1 MSPTPAQPA
10 AKVEAP
16 GLGLADL
23 CIRRPVFATMLNVLL
38 LVVGWSAFR
47 DLGVDQIPNVE
58 LPIITVTTT
67 LRGAS
72 PEEVETSVTKPVEEI
87 INTVEGL
94 DELSSSSREG
104 ISSVTATFLLDRN
117 RDLAAQDVRDKVNSI
132 LARLPPGID
141 PPIVDKFEVDASPV
155 LTVAISAP
163 RELRE
168 ITYLADKQLK
178 QNLETVPDVG
188 AISLIGA
195 RTRAVQVAVDTDR
208 LRAFNLTVDD
218 VRSALAAQNVEVP
231 GGRVEQGSRELV
243 LRTLGRLERVADF
256 RRLIVANS
264 GGQPIYLEQVAT
276 VTDGVEEP
284 RTQARLNGANAVTL
298 VIRKQSGS
306 NSVKLI
312 AALKERLEQ
321 LRPTLPA
328 DVRIDLVR
336 DQSRFILRNLD
347 EVSFHLVLGMILVAL
362 TVFLFLHDWRGTLIA
377 SIAIPV
383 SVIATFTLMK
393 WMGFTL
399 NNSTM
404 LGLTFSVGVVID
416 DAIVVLENIHR
427 VMEERGCS
435 AFEAALAG
443 TREIALAVVATTL
456 SLVVIFIPLAFMKG
470 RTGLFFSSYGLTVAF
485 SILVSL
491 FVSFTLTP
499 MLASRFLK
507 HTSDPK
513 LREKKAHG
521 GPLMRWLSDKYLY
534 VLRWS
539 LRHRWVVMSACGL
552 CVASLFWLLPASK
565 FTFLPLDDSSEFEV
579 AMTMPEG
586 TSLERTAA
594 LCGEIEA
601 ELKSIR
607 MAGDATP
614 AVTDTTITI
623 GPTSGRIGKGEGDVT
638 QASIYCR
645 LPELGSRTA
654 QMLGRSRRWSQDD
667 VMKQARNIMAR
678 YPDVRSGVQRIGA
691 LGSGGRGGDLALNL
705 LGPDLAKL
713 TEYSERILAAL
724 RTNPGMLDV
733 DTTLSNRK
741 PELQVHIDRE
751 KASQFG
757 LRVEDIAAALRSLV
771 GGEIVG
777 NYKEADDQYDVWLRA
792 DRPGRTTAEDLG
804 QIMLRRSAS
813 TPGGVG
819 ELVQLSNF
827 VRLEESR
834 GPNQIDRFQ
843 RQRRVTI
850 QANLGPEYALGVAVK
865 DVEKVI
871 KELNLPPEYSV
882 VFVGRAKQLSETM
895 SNFLFA
901 FVVAIAFMYMIL
913 AAQFE
918 HFVYPISI
926 MLAVPLALP
935 FALIWMLLLG
945 EQLNFFAIFG
955 LFMLV
960 GIVKK
965 NGILQVDYTNTLRA
979 TGMERDAAILRANQV
994 RLRPILMTT
1003 MLLVVSMI
1011 PIALGQGPGSGG
1023 RASMAKVIIGGQM
1036 LCLLLTLLVTPVSYS
1051 IFDDWGRGIFWGKKP
1066 ATSGDLPPDVLPV
1079 GK

>member
-1 MSPTPAQPA
+1 MSEPV
-10 AKVEAP
+10 AKPSGKIEAP

-38 LVVGWSAFR
+38 LMVGWASFR
-47 DLGVDQIPNVE
+47 ELGVDQIPNVE

-72 PEEVETSVTKPVEEI
+72 PEEVETSVTKPIEEI
-87 INTVEGL
+87 INTVEAL

-104 ISSVTATFLLDRN
+104 ISQVTATFLLSRN

-132 LARLPPGID
+132 LARLPPSID
-141 PPIVDKFEVDASPV
+141 PPVVDKFEVDAVPV
-155 LTVAISAP
+155 LTVAVSGSRDL
-163 RELRE
+163 REL
-168 ITYLADKQLK
+168 TYLADKQLK
-178 QNLETVPDVG
+178 QNLETVPEVG

-195 RTRAVQVAVDTDR
+195 RARAIQVAVDVDR
-208 LRAFNLTVDD
+208 LRAFNLTVED
-218 VRSALAAQNVEVP
+218 VRAALAAQNIEVP
-231 GGRVEQGSRELV
+231 GGRVEQGTRELV
-243 LRTLGRLERVADF
+243 LRTLGRLESVAEFD
-256 RRLIVANS
+256 RLIVADR
-264 GGQPIYLEQVAT
+264 GGQPILLGQVAT

-284 RTQARLNGANAVTL
+284 RTLARLDGENAVTL

-312 AALKERLEQ
+312 ASLKERMEQ
-321 LRPTLPA
+321 LRATLPP
-328 DVRIDLVR
+328 DVRLDIVR
-336 DQSRFILRNLD
+336 DQSRFILRNLE
-347 EVSFHLVLGMILVAL
+347 EVSFHLVLGMVLVAL
-362 TVFLFLHDWRGTLIA
+362 TVFFFLHDWRGTLIA
-377 SIAIPV
+377 CVAIPV
-383 SVIATFTLMK
+383 SIVATFTLMK

-404 LGLTFSVGVVID
+404 LGLTFAVGVVID

-427 VMEERGCS
+427 VMEERSCS

-443 TREIALAVVATTL
+443 TREIALAVVPTTL

-470 RTGLFFSSYGLTVAF
+470 RTGLFFSSYGWTVAF
-485 SILVSL
+485 AILVSL

-499 MLASRFLK
+499 MLASRFLR
-507 HTSDPK
+507 HTADPE

-521 GPLMRWLSDKYLY
+521 GPLMRWSADHDLG

-539 LRHRWVVMSACGL
+539 LRHRWVVMTVCGL
-552 CVASLFWLLPASK
+552 CVGSLYWLVPASR
-565 FTFLPLDDSSEFEV
+565 FTFFPLDDSSEFEV
-579 AMTMPEG
+579 VLQTPEG
-586 TSLERTAA
+586 TSLARGAA
-594 LCGEIEA
+594 LCAEIET
-601 ELKSIR
+601 ELKAIR
-607 MAGDATP
+607 VGAGEQ
-614 AVTDTTITI
+614 AVTATLVTL

-638 QASIYCR
+638 FGSIYCR
-645 LPELGSRTA
+645 LPELGSRTE
-654 QMLGRSRRWSQDD
+654 QTLGKSRRWSQDE
-667 VMKQARNIMAR
+667 VMKAARTILAR
-678 YPDVRSGVQRIGA
+678 YPDIRSGVQRIGA
-691 LGSGGRGGDLALNL
+691 LGSGGRGGDLSFNL
-705 LGPDLAKL
+705 LGPDLARL
-713 TEYSERILAAL
+713 GEYSERILAVL
-724 RTNPGMLDV
+724 RTHDGLADV

-757 LRVEDIAAALRSLV
+757 LRVEDIAGALRMLV
-771 GGEIVG
+771 GGQIVG
-777 NYKEADDQYDVWLRA
+777 SYKEADDQYDVWLRA
-792 DRPGRTTAEDLG
+792 GQADRATVEAID
-804 QIMLRRSAS
+804 QVMLRRSPA
-813 TPGGVG
+813 TPGGRG

-850 QANLGPEYALGVAVK
+850 QANLGPDYSLGEGRKAAEQAVRSL
-865 DVEKVI
+865 E
-871 KELNLPPEYSV
+871 LPPGYSV
-882 VFVGRAKQLSETM
+882 VFVGRAKQMDETLQ
-895 SNFLFA
+895 NFLYA
-901 FVVAIAFMYMIL
+901 FIVAVVFMYMIL

-918 HFVYPISI
+918 HFIYPVSI

-935 FALIWMLLLG
+935 FALGWMLFLG

-979 TGMERDAAILRANQV
+979 GGMACEEAILLANKV

-1003 MLLVVSMI
+1003 MLLVVSMV
-1011 PIALGQGPGSGG
+1011 PIALGQGPGAGG

-1051 IFDDWGRGIFWGKKP
+1051 IFDDWGRGVFWRKRS
-1066 ATSGDLPPDVLPV
+1066 A
-1079 GK
+1079 

>member
-1 MSPTPAQPA
+1 MNPAPDQPS
-10 AKVEAP
+10 AKIQAP

-155 LTVAISAP
+155 IMVAISAP

-168 ITYLADKQLK
+168 ITYIADKQLK

-188 AISLIGA
+188 AISIIGS

-208 LRAFNLTVDD
+208 LRAFNLSVED
-218 VRSALAAQNVEVP
+218 VRDALAAQNVEVP
-231 GGRVEQGSRELV
+231 GGRVDQGSRELV
-243 LRTLGRLERVADF
+243 LRTLGRLEKVSDF
-256 RRLIVANS
+256 KRLIVSNS
-264 GGQPIYLEQVAT
+264 NGQPIYLEQVAT

-284 RTQARLNGANAVTL
+284 RTLSRLNGVNAVTL

-312 AALKERLEQ
+312 AAIKERLDQ
-321 LRPTLPA
+321 LRPTLPS
-328 DVRIDLVR
+328 DVQIDIVR

-507 HTSDPK
+507 HTDDPK

-521 GPLMRWLSDKYLY
+521 GPLMRWLSDKYLL

-539 LRHRWVVMSACGL
+539 LQHRWVVMGVCGL

-586 TSLERTAA
+586 TSLDRTAA
-594 LCGEIEA
+594 ICGEIEA
-601 ELKSIR
+601 ELKAMH
-607 MAGDATP
+607 MAADPKP

-667 VMKQARNIMAR
+667 LMKQARGIMAR

-691 LGSGGRGGDLALNL
+691 LGSGGRGGDLTLNL

-713 TEYSERILAAL
+713 TEYSDRLVALL

-792 DRPGRTTAEDLG
+792 DRPGRTTAEDLN
-804 QIMLRRSAS
+804 QIMLRRSAT

-843 RQRRVTI
+843 RQRRVTV
-850 QANLGPEYALGVAVK
+850 QANLTPEYALGVAVK
-865 DVEKVI
+865 DVQQVV
-871 KELNLPPEYSV
+871 KELNLPPDYSI
-882 VFVGRAKQLSETM
+882 VFVGRAKQLQETM
-895 SNFLFA
+895 TNFLFA
-901 FVVAIAFMYMIL
+901 FLVAIVFMYMIL

-935 FALIWMLLLG
+935 FALIWMLVLG

-979 TGMERDAAILRANQV
+979 SGMERDAAILRANQV

-1051 IFDDWGRGIFWGKKP
+1051 IFDDWGRGIFWRKKP
-1066 ATSGDLPPDVLPV
+1066 AASGDLPPDALPV

>member
-1 MSPTPAQPA
+1 MSRPVAEPSG
-10 AKVEAP
+10 KIEAP

-38 LVVGWSAFR
+38 LMVGWASFR
-47 DLGVDQIPNVE
+47 ELGVDQIPNVE

-72 PEEVETSVTKPVEEI
+72 PEEVETSVTKPIEEI
-87 INTVEGL
+87 INTVEAL

-104 ISSVTATFLLDRN
+104 ISQVTATFLLSRN

-132 LARLPPGID
+132 LARLPPSID
-141 PPIVDKFEVDASPV
+141 PPVVDKFEVDAVPV
-155 LTVAISAP
+155 LTVAVSGSRDL
-163 RELRE
+163 REL
-168 ITYLADKQLK
+168 TYLADKQLK
-178 QNLETVPDVG
+178 QNLETVPEVG

-195 RTRAVQVAVDTDR
+195 RARAIQVAVDVDR
-208 LRAFNLTVDD
+208 LRAFNLTVED
-218 VRSALAAQNVEVP
+218 VRAALAAQNIEVP
-231 GGRVEQGSRELV
+231 GGRVEQGTRELV
-243 LRTLGRLERVADF
+243 LRTLGRLESVAEFD
-256 RRLIVANS
+256 RLIVADR
-264 GGQPIYLEQVAT
+264 GGQPILLGQVAT

-284 RTQARLNGANAVTL
+284 RTLARLDGENAVTL

-312 AALKERLEQ
+312 ASLKERMEQ
-321 LRPTLPA
+321 LRATLPP
-328 DVRIDLVR
+328 DVRLDIVR
-336 DQSRFILRNLD
+336 DQSRFILRNLE
-347 EVSFHLVLGMILVAL
+347 EVSFHLVLGMVLVAL
-362 TVFLFLHDWRGTLIA
+362 TVFFFLHDWRGTLIA
-377 SIAIPV
+377 CVAIPV
-383 SVIATFTLMK
+383 SIVATFTLMK

-404 LGLTFSVGVVID
+404 LGLTFAVGVVID

-427 VMEERGCS
+427 VMEERSCS

-470 RTGLFFSSYGLTVAF
+470 RTGLFFSSYGWTVAF
-485 SILVSL
+485 AILVSL

-499 MLASRFLK
+499 MLASRFLR
-507 HTSDPK
+507 HTADPA

-521 GPLMRWLSDKYLY
+521 GPLMRWSADLYLG

-539 LRHRWVVMSACGL
+539 LRHRWVVMTVCGL
-552 CVASLFWLLPASK
+552 CVGSLYWLVPASR
-565 FTFLPLDDSSEFEV
+565 FTFFPLDDSSEFEV
-579 AMTMPEG
+579 VLQTPEG
-586 TSLERTAA
+586 TSLARGAA
-594 LCGEIEA
+594 LCAEIET
-601 ELKSIR
+601 ELKAIR
-607 MAGDATP
+607 VGAGEQ
-614 AVTDTTITI
+614 AVTATLVTL

-638 QASIYCR
+638 FGSIYCR
-645 LPELGSRTA
+645 LPELGSRTE
-654 QMLGRSRRWSQDD
+654 QTLGKSRRWSQDE
-667 VMKQARNIMAR
+667 VMRAARKILAR
-678 YPDVRSGVQRIGA
+678 YPDIRSGVQRIGA
-691 LGSGGRGGDLALNL
+691 LGSGGRGGDLSFNL
-705 LGPDLAKL
+705 LGPDLARL
-713 TEYSERILAAL
+713 GEYSERILAVL
-724 RTNPGMLDV
+724 RTHDGLADV

-757 LRVEDIAAALRSLV
+757 LRVEDIAGALRMLV
-771 GGEIVG
+771 GGQIVG
-777 NYKEADDQYDVWLRA
+777 SYKEADDQYDVWLRA
-792 DRPGRTTAEDLG
+792 GQADRATVEAID
-804 QIMLRRSAS
+804 QVMLRRSPA
-813 TPGGVG
+813 TPGGRG

-850 QANLGPEYALGVAVK
+850 QANLGPDYSLGEGRKAAEQAVRSL
-865 DVEKVI
+865 E
-871 KELNLPPEYSV
+871 LPPGYSV
-882 VFVGRAKQLSETM
+882 VFVGRAKQMDETLQ
-895 SNFLFA
+895 NFLYA
-901 FVVAIAFMYMIL
+901 FIVAVVFMYMIL

-918 HFVYPISI
+918 HFIYPVSI

-935 FALIWMLLLG
+935 FALGWMLFLG

-979 TGMERDAAILRANQV
+979 GGMACEEAILLANKV

-1003 MLLVVSMI
+1003 MLLVVSMV
-1011 PIALGQGPGSGG
+1011 PIALGQGPGAGG

-1051 IFDDWGRGIFWGKKP
+1051 IFDDWGRGVFWRKRS
-1066 ATSGDLPPDVLPV
+1066 A
-1079 GK
+1079 

>member
-1 MSPTPAQPA
+1 MSRPVAKPTV
-10 AKVEAP
+10 KIEAP

-38 LVVGWSAFR
+38 LMVGWASFR
-47 DLGVDQIPNVE
+47 ELGVDQIPNVE

-72 PEEVETSVTKPVEEI
+72 PEEVETSVTKPIEEI
-87 INTVEGL
+87 INTVEAL

-104 ISSVTATFLLDRN
+104 ISQVTATFLLSRN

-132 LARLPPGID
+132 LARLPPSID
-141 PPIVDKFEVDASPV
+141 PPVVDKFEVDAVPV
-155 LTVAISAP
+155 LTVAVSGSRDL
-163 RELRE
+163 REL
-168 ITYLADKQLK
+168 TYLADKQLK
-178 QNLETVPDVG
+178 QNLETVPEVG

-195 RTRAVQVAVDTDR
+195 RARAIQVAVDVDR
-208 LRAFNLTVDD
+208 LRAFNLTVED
-218 VRSALAAQNVEVP
+218 VRAALAAQNIEVP
-231 GGRVEQGSRELV
+231 GGRVEQGTRELV
-243 LRTLGRLERVADF
+243 LRTLGRLESVAEFD
-256 RRLIVANS
+256 RLIVADR
-264 GGQPIYLEQVAT
+264 GGQPILLGQVAT

-284 RTQARLNGANAVTL
+284 RTLARLDGENAVTL

-312 AALKERLEQ
+312 AALKERMEQ
-321 LRPTLPA
+321 LRATLPP
-328 DVRIDLVR
+328 DVRLDIVR
-336 DQSRFILRNLD
+336 DQSRFILRNLE
-347 EVSFHLVLGMILVAL
+347 EVSFHLVLGMVLVAL
-362 TVFLFLHDWRGTLIA
+362 TVFFFLHDWRGTLIA
-377 SIAIPV
+377 SVAIPV
-383 SVIATFTLMK
+383 SIVATFTLMK

-404 LGLTFSVGVVID
+404 LGLTFAVGVVID

-427 VMEERGCS
+427 VMEERSCS

-470 RTGLFFSSYGLTVAF
+470 RTGLFFSSYGWTVAF
-485 SILVSL
+485 AILVSL

-499 MLASRFLK
+499 MLASRFLR
-507 HTSDPK
+507 HTADPE

-521 GPLMRWLSDKYLY
+521 GPLMRWSADLYLG

-539 LRHRWVVMSACGL
+539 LRHRWVVMTVCGL
-552 CVASLFWLLPASK
+552 CVGSLYWLVPASR
-565 FTFLPLDDSSEFEV
+565 FTYLPLDDSSEFEV
-579 AMTMPEG
+579 VLQTPEG
-586 TSLERTAA
+586 TSLARGAA
-594 LCGEIEA
+594 LCAEIET
-601 ELKSIR
+601 ELKAIR
-607 MAGDATP
+607 VGAGEQ
-614 AVTDTTITI
+614 AVTATLVTL

-638 QASIYCR
+638 FGSIYCR
-645 LPELGSRTA
+645 LPELGSRTE
-654 QMLGRSRRWSQDD
+654 QTLGKSRRWSQDE
-667 VMKQARNIMAR
+667 VMRAARKILAR
-678 YPDVRSGVQRIGA
+678 YPDIRSGVQRIGA
-691 LGSGGRGGDLALNL
+691 LGSGGRGGDLSFNL
-705 LGPDLAKL
+705 LGPDLARL
-713 TEYSERILAAL
+713 GEYSERILAVL
-724 RTNPGMLDV
+724 RTHDGLADV

-757 LRVEDIAAALRSLV
+757 LRVEDIAGALRMLV
-771 GGEIVG
+771 GGQIVG
-777 NYKEADDQYDVWLRA
+777 SYKEADDQYDVWLRA
-792 DRPGRTTAEDLG
+792 GQADRATVEAID
-804 QIMLRRSAS
+804 QVMLRRSPA
-813 TPGGVG
+813 TPGGRG

-850 QANLGPEYALGVAVK
+850 QANLGPDYSLGEGRKAAEQAVRSL
-865 DVEKVI
+865 E
-871 KELNLPPEYSV
+871 LPPGYSV
-882 VFVGRAKQLSETM
+882 VFVGRAKQMDETLQ
-895 SNFLFA
+895 NFLYA
-901 FVVAIAFMYMIL
+901 FIVAVVFMYMIL

-918 HFVYPISI
+918 HFIYPVSI

-935 FALIWMLLLG
+935 FALGWMLFLG

-979 TGMERDAAILRANQV
+979 GGMACEEAILLANKV

-1003 MLLVVSMI
+1003 MLLVVSMV
-1011 PIALGQGPGSGG
+1011 PIALGQGPGAGG

-1051 IFDDWGRGIFWGKKP
+1051 IFDDWGRGVFWRKRS
-1066 ATSGDLPPDVLPV
+1066 A
-1079 GK
+1079 

>member
-1 MSPTPAQPA
+1 MSRPVAEPAG
-10 AKVEAP
+10 KIEAP

-38 LVVGWSAFR
+38 LMVGWASFR
-47 DLGVDQIPNVE
+47 ELGVDQIPNVE

-72 PEEVETSVTKPVEEI
+72 PEEVETSVTKPIEEI
-87 INTVEGL
+87 INTVEAL

-104 ISSVTATFLLDRN
+104 ISQVTATFLLSRN

-132 LARLPPGID
+132 LARLPPSID
-141 PPIVDKFEVDASPV
+141 PPVVDKFEVDAVPV
-155 LTVAISAP
+155 LTVAVSGSRDL
-163 RELRE
+163 REL
-168 ITYLADKQLK
+168 TYLADKQLK
-178 QNLETVPDVG
+178 QNLETVPEVG

-195 RTRAVQVAVDTDR
+195 RARAIQVAVDVDR
-208 LRAFNLTVDD
+208 LRAFNLTVED
-218 VRSALAAQNVEVP
+218 VRAALAAQNIEVP
-231 GGRVEQGSRELV
+231 GGRVEQGTRELV
-243 LRTLGRLERVADF
+243 LRTLGRLESVAEFD
-256 RRLIVANS
+256 RLIVADR
-264 GGQPIYLEQVAT
+264 GGQPILLGQVAT

-284 RTQARLNGANAVTL
+284 RTLARLDGENAVTL

-312 AALKERLEQ
+312 ASLKERMEQ
-321 LRPTLPA
+321 LRATLPP
-328 DVRIDLVR
+328 DVRLDIVR
-336 DQSRFILRNLD
+336 DQSRFILRNLE
-347 EVSFHLVLGMILVAL
+347 EVSFHLVLGMVLVAL
-362 TVFLFLHDWRGTLIA
+362 TVFFFLHDWRGTLIA
-377 SIAIPV
+377 CVAIPV
-383 SVIATFTLMK
+383 SIVATFTLMK

-404 LGLTFSVGVVID
+404 LGLTFAVGVVID

-427 VMEERGCS
+427 VMEERSCS

-470 RTGLFFSSYGLTVAF
+470 RTGLFFSSYGWTVAF
-485 SILVSL
+485 AILVSL

-499 MLASRFLK
+499 MLASRFLR
-507 HTSDPK
+507 HTADPA

-521 GPLMRWLSDKYLY
+521 GPLMRWSADLYLG

-539 LRHRWVVMSACGL
+539 LRHRWVVMTVCGL
-552 CVASLFWLLPASK
+552 CVGSLYWLVPASR
-565 FTFLPLDDSSEFEV
+565 FTFFPLDDSSEFEV
-579 AMTMPEG
+579 VLQTPEG
-586 TSLERTAA
+586 TSLARGAA
-594 LCGEIEA
+594 LCAEIET
-601 ELKSIR
+601 ELKAIR
-607 MAGDATP
+607 VGAGEQ
-614 AVTDTTITI
+614 AVTATLVTL

-638 QASIYCR
+638 FGSIYCR
-645 LPELGSRTA
+645 LPELGSRTE
-654 QMLGRSRRWSQDD
+654 QTLGKSRRWSQDE
-667 VMKQARNIMAR
+667 VMKAARKILAR
-678 YPDVRSGVQRIGA
+678 YPDIRSGVQRIGA
-691 LGSGGRGGDLALNL
+691 LGSGGRGGDLSFNL
-705 LGPDLAKL
+705 LGPDLARL
-713 TEYSERILAAL
+713 GEYSERILAVL
-724 RTNPGMLDV
+724 RTHDGLADV

-757 LRVEDIAAALRSLV
+757 LRVEDIAGALRMLV
-771 GGEIVG
+771 GGQIVG
-777 NYKEADDQYDVWLRA
+777 SYKEADDQYDVWLRA
-792 DRPGRTTAEDLG
+792 GQADRATVEAID
-804 QIMLRRSAS
+804 QVMLRRSPA
-813 TPGGVG
+813 TPGGRG

-850 QANLGPEYALGVAVK
+850 QANLGPDYSLGEGRKAAEQAVRSL
-865 DVEKVI
+865 E
-871 KELNLPPEYSV
+871 LPPGYSV
-882 VFVGRAKQLSETM
+882 VFVGRAKQMDETLQ
-895 SNFLFA
+895 NFLYA
-901 FVVAIAFMYMIL
+901 FIVAVVFMYMIL

-918 HFVYPISI
+918 HFIYPVSI

-935 FALIWMLLLG
+935 FALGWMLFLG

-979 TGMERDAAILRANQV
+979 GGMACEEAILLANKV

-1003 MLLVVSMI
+1003 MLLVVSMV
-1011 PIALGQGPGSGG
+1011 PIALGQGPGAGG

-1051 IFDDWGRGIFWGKKP
+1051 IFDDWGRGVFWRKRP
-1066 ATSGDLPPDVLPV
+1066 A
-1079 GK
+1079 

>member
-1 MSPTPAQPA
+1 MSRPV
-10 AKVEAP
+10 AKPSGKIEAP

-38 LVVGWSAFR
+38 LIVGWASFR
-47 DLGVDQIPNVE
+47 ELGVDQIPNVE

-72 PEEVETSVTKPVEEI
+72 PEEVETSVTKPIEEI

-104 ISSVTATFLLDRN
+104 ISQVTATFLLSRN

-132 LARLPPGID
+132 LARLPPSID
-141 PPIVDKFEVDASPV
+141 PPVIDKFEVDAVPV
-155 LTVAISAP
+155 LTVAVSGSRDL
-163 RELRE
+163 REL
-168 ITYLADKQLK
+168 TYLADKQLK
-178 QNLETVPDVG
+178 QNLETVPEVG

-195 RTRAVQVAVDTDR
+195 RARAIQVAVDVDR
-208 LRAFNLTVDD
+208 LRAFNLTVED
-218 VRSALAAQNVEVP
+218 VRAALAAQNIEVP
-231 GGRVEQGSRELV
+231 GGRVEQGTRELV
-243 LRTLGRLERVADF
+243 LRTLGRLESVAEFD
-256 RRLIVANS
+256 RLIVANS
-264 GGQPIYLEQVAT
+264 GGQPILLGQVAT

-284 RTQARLNGANAVTL
+284 RTLARLDGENAVTL

-312 AALKERLEQ
+312 AALKGRMEQ
-321 LRPTLPA
+321 LRATLPP
-328 DVRIDLVR
+328 DVRLDIVR
-336 DQSRFILRNLD
+336 DQSRFILRNLE
-347 EVSFHLVLGMILVAL
+347 EVSFHLVLGMVLVAL
-362 TVFLFLHDWRGTLIA
+362 TVFFFLHDWRGTLIA
-377 SIAIPV
+377 SVAIPV
-383 SVIATFTLMK
+383 SIVATFTLMK

-404 LGLTFSVGVVID
+404 LGLTFAVGVVID

-427 VMEERGCS
+427 VMEERSCS

-470 RTGLFFSSYGLTVAF
+470 RTGLFFSSYGWTVAF
-485 SILVSL
+485 AILVSL

-499 MLASRFLK
+499 MLASRFLR
-507 HTSDPK
+507 HTADPR

-521 GPLMRWLSDKYLY
+521 GPLMRWSADLYLG

-539 LRHRWVVMSACGL
+539 LRHRWVVMTVCGL
-552 CVASLFWLLPASK
+552 CVGSLYWLVPASR
-565 FTFLPLDDSSEFEV
+565 FTFFPLDDSSEFEV
-579 AMTMPEG
+579 VLQTPEG
-586 TSLERTAA
+586 TSLARGAA
-594 LCGEIEA
+594 LCAEIET
-601 ELKSIR
+601 ELKAIR
-607 MAGDATP
+607 VGAGEQ
-614 AVTDTTITI
+614 AVTATLVTL

-638 QASIYCR
+638 FGSIYCR
-645 LPELGSRTA
+645 LPELGSRTE
-654 QMLGRSRRWSQDD
+654 QTLGKSRRWSQDE
-667 VMKQARNIMAR
+667 VMKAARTILAR
-678 YPDVRSGVQRIGA
+678 YPDIRSGVQRIGA
-691 LGSGGRGGDLALNL
+691 LGSGGRGGDLSFNL
-705 LGPDLAKL
+705 LGPDLARL
-713 TEYSERILAAL
+713 GEYSERILAVL
-724 RTNPGMLDV
+724 RTNDGLADV

-757 LRVEDIAAALRSLV
+757 LRVEDIAGALRMLV
-771 GGEIVG
+771 GGQIVG
-777 NYKEADDQYDVWLRA
+777 SYKEADDQYDVWLRA
-792 DRPGRTTAEDLG
+792 GQADRATVEAID
-804 QIMLRRSAS
+804 QVMLRRSPA
-813 TPGGVG
+813 TPGGRG

-850 QANLGPEYALGVAVK
+850 QANLGPDYSLGEGRKAAEQAVRSL
-865 DVEKVI
+865 E
-871 KELNLPPEYSV
+871 LPPGYSV
-882 VFVGRAKQLSETM
+882 VFVGRAKQMDETLQ
-895 SNFLFA
+895 NFLYA
-901 FVVAIAFMYMIL
+901 FIVAVVFMYMIL

-918 HFVYPISI
+918 HFIYPVSI

-935 FALIWMLLLG
+935 FALGWMLFLG

-979 TGMERDAAILRANQV
+979 GGMACEEAILLANKV

-1003 MLLVVSMI
+1003 MLLVVSMV
-1011 PIALGQGPGSGG
+1011 PIALGQGPGAGG

-1051 IFDDWGRGIFWGKKP
+1051 IFDDWGRGVFWRKRS
-1066 ATSGDLPPDVLPV
+1066 A
-1079 GK
+1079 

>member
-1 MSPTPAQPA
+1 MSSPA
-10 AKVEAP
+10 AKPLMKTEAP

-38 LVVGWSAFR
+38 LVVGWAAFR
-47 DLGVDQIPNVE
+47 DLGVDQLPNVE

-72 PEEVETSVTKPVEEI
+72 PEEVETSVTKPIEEI

-94 DELSSSSREG
+94 EELSSSSREG
-104 ISSVTATFLLDRN
+104 ISQVTAQFLLSRN
-117 RDLAAQDVRDKVNSI
+117 RDLAAQDVRDKVNSL

-141 PPIVDKFEVDASPV
+141 PPIVDKFEVDAVPV
-155 LTVAISAP
+155 LTVAVSGS

-178 QNLETVPDVG
+178 QNLETVPEVG
-188 AISLIGA
+188 AISLIGTRA
-195 RTRAVQVAVDTDR
+195 RAVQVAVDTDR
-208 LRAFNLTVDD
+208 LRAFNLTVED
-218 VRSALAAQNVEVP
+218 VRAALATQNVEVP

-243 LRTLGRLERVADF
+243 LRTLGRIEQVPDF

-276 VTDGVEEP
+276 VTDGIEEP
-284 RTQARLNGANAVTL
+284 RTLARLNGTNAVAL

-312 AALKERLEQ
+312 AALKDRLAELRATLPSDVRLE
-321 LRPTLPA
+321 
-328 DVRIDLVR
+328 IVR

-347 EVSFHLVLGMILVAL
+347 EVSFHLVLGMMLVAL
-362 TVFLFLHDWRGTLIA
+362 TVFFFLHDWRGTVIA

-383 SVIATFTLMK
+383 SIVATFSLMK

-470 RTGLFFSSYGLTVAF
+470 RTGLFFSSYGWTVAF
-485 SILVSL
+485 AILVSL

-513 LREKKAHG
+513 KREKKAHG
-521 GPLMRWLSDKYLY
+521 GPLMKWFAHHYLR
-534 VLRWS
+534 VLGWS
-539 LRHRWVVMSACGL
+539 LDHRWVVMSACGV
-552 CVASLFWLLPASK
+552 CVASLFWLLPASR
-565 FTFLPLDDSSEFEV
+565 FTFFALDDASEFEV
-579 AMTMPEG
+579 ALTLPEG
-586 TSLERTAA
+586 TSLDRTAT

-601 ELKSIR
+601 ELRAIHIGHDR
-607 MAGDATP
+607 DP
-614 AVTDTTITI
+614 AIPVTMVTI
-623 GPTSGRIGKGEGDVT
+623 GPTSGRIGKAEGDVT

-645 LPELGSRTA
+645 LPDLGSRTK
-654 QMLGRSRRWSQDD
+654 QTLGKSRRWSQDD
-667 VMKQARNIMAR
+667 VMKRARAVLTH
-678 YPDVRSGVQRIGA
+678 YPDVRSGVQRIGM
-691 LGSGGRGGDLALNL
+691 LGSGGRGGDLSFNL

-713 TEYSERILAAL
+713 TEYSDRILAAL
-724 RTNPGMLDV
+724 RVNHGMADL

-751 KASQFG
+751 KTSQFG
-757 LRVEDIAAALRSLV
+757 LRVADIAAALRILV
-771 GGEIVG
+771 GGEIAG
-777 NYKEADDQYDVWLRA
+777 TYKEGDDQYDVWLRA
-792 DRPGRTTAEDLG
+792 EHPDRATVEALD
-804 QIMLRRSAS
+804 QIMLRRSAT
-813 TPGGVG
+813 TPGGRG

-827 VRLEESR
+827 VRLEEAR

-850 QANLGPEYALGVAVK
+850 QANLAPDYSLGEAKQAAVMAVQK
-865 DVEKVI
+865 
-871 KELNLPPEYSV
+871 LNLPPEYSV
-882 VFVGRAKQLSETM
+882 VFVGRAKQLEETLQ
-895 SNFLFA
+895 NFLFA
-901 FVVAIAFMYMIL
+901 FLVAVVFMYMIL

-918 HFVYPISI
+918 HFIHPISI

-935 FALIWMLLLG
+935 FALGWMLALG

-979 TGMERDAAILRANQV
+979 GGMARDAAILLANKV

-1023 RASMAKVIIGGQM
+1023 RASMAKVIIGGQL
-1036 LCLLLTLLVTPVSYS
+1036 LCLLLTLLVTPVSYA
-1051 IFDDWGRGIFWGKKP
+1051 IFDDWGKGIFWRRKSAG
-1066 ATSGDLPPDVLPV
+1066 AGLPKDTVPTAN
-1079 GK
+1079 

>member
-1 MSPTPAQPA
+1 MSQPV
-10 AKVEAP
+10 AKTSVRTEAP

-23 CIRRPVFATMLNVLL
+23 CIRRPVFATMLNLL
-38 LVVGWSAFR
+38 LLIIGWASFR
-47 DLGVDQIPNVE
+47 ELGVDQIPNVE

-72 PEEVETSVTKPVEEI
+72 PEEVETSVTKPIEEI

-104 ISSVTATFLLDRN
+104 IAQVTATFLLSRN

-132 LARLPPGID
+132 LARLPPSID
-141 PPIVDKFEVDASPV
+141 PPIVDKFEVDAVPV
-155 LTVAISAP
+155 LTVAISGP
-163 RELRE
+163 RDLREL
-168 ITYLADKQLK
+168 TYLADKQLK
-178 QNLETVPDVG
+178 QNLETVPEVG

-195 RTRAVQVAVDTDR
+195 RNRAIQVAVDIDR
-208 LRAFNLTVDD
+208 LRAFNLTVED
-218 VRSALAAQNVEVP
+218 VRSALAAQNIEVP
-231 GGRVEQGSRELV
+231 GGRVEQGARELV
-243 LRTLGRLERVADF
+243 LRTLGRLESVAEFD
-256 RRLIVANS
+256 RLIVANS
-264 GGQPIYLEQVAT
+264 GGQPILLGQVAT

-284 RTQARLNGANAVTL
+284 RTLARLDGENAVTL

-321 LRPTLPA
+321 LRATLPP
-328 DVRIDLVR
+328 DVRFDIVR
-336 DQSRFILRNLD
+336 DQSRFILRNLE
-347 EVSFHLVLGMILVAL
+347 EVSFHLVLGMVLVAL
-362 TVFLFLHDWRGTLIA
+362 TVFFFLHDWRGTLIA

-383 SVIATFTLMK
+383 SIVATFTLMK

-399 NNSTM
+399 NNSTI
-404 LGLTFSVGVVID
+404 LGLTFAVGVVID

-427 VMEERGCS
+427 VMEERSCT

-470 RTGLFFSSYGLTVAF
+470 RTGLFFSSYGWTVAF
-485 SILVSL
+485 AILVSL

-499 MLASRFLK
+499 MLASRFLR
-507 HTSDPK
+507 HTADPA

-521 GPLMRWLSDKYLY
+521 GPLMRWSADLYLA

-539 LRHRWVVMSACGL
+539 LRHRWVVMTVCGL
-552 CVASLFWLLPASK
+552 CVGSLYWLVPASR
-565 FTFLPLDDSSEFEV
+565 FTFFPLDDSSEFEV
-579 AMTMPEG
+579 VLQTPEG
-586 TSLERTAA
+586 TSLARGAA

-601 ELKSIR
+601 ELKAIR
-607 MAGDATP
+607 VGAGEQ
-614 AVTDTTITI
+614 AVTATLVTL

-638 QASIYCR
+638 FGSIYCR
-645 LPELGSRTA
+645 LPELGSRTE
-654 QMLGRSRRWSQDD
+654 QTLGKSRRWSQDD
-667 VMKQARNIMAR
+667 VMKAARRILAR
-678 YPDVRSGVQRIGA
+678 YPDIRSGVQRIGA
-691 LGSGGRGGDLALNL
+691 LGSGGRGGDLSFNL
-705 LGPDLAKL
+705 LGPDLARL
-713 TEYSERILAAL
+713 GEYSERILAVL
-724 RTNPGMLDV
+724 RTNDGLADV

-757 LRVEDIAAALRSLV
+757 LRVEDIAGALRTLV
-771 GGEIVG
+771 GGQIVG
-777 NYKEADDQYDVWLRA
+777 SYKEADDQYDVWLRA
-792 DRPGRTTAEDLG
+792 GQADRATVEAID
-804 QIMLRRSAS
+804 QVMLRRSPAV
-813 TPGGVG
+813 PGGRG

-850 QANLGPEYALGVAVK
+850 QANLGPDYSLGEGRKAAEQAVRSL
-865 DVEKVI
+865 E
-871 KELNLPPEYSV
+871 LPPEYSV
-882 VFVGRAKQLSETM
+882 VFVGRAKQMDETLQ
-895 SNFLFA
+895 NFLYA
-901 FVVAIAFMYMIL
+901 FIVAVVFMYMIL

-918 HFVYPISI
+918 HFIYPVSI

-935 FALIWMLLLG
+935 FALGWMLFLG

-979 TGMERDAAILRANQV
+979 GGMAHEEAILLANKV

-1003 MLLVVSMI
+1003 MLLVVSMV
-1011 PIALGQGPGSGG
+1011 PIALGQGPGAGG

-1051 IFDDWGRGIFWGKKP
+1051 IFDDWGRGVFWRKRS
-1066 ATSGDLPPDVLPV
+1066 A
-1079 GK
+1079 

>member
-1 MSPTPAQPA
+1 MSRPVAEPSGRI
-10 AKVEAP
+10 EAP

-38 LVVGWSAFR
+38 LIVGWASFR
-47 DLGVDQIPNVE
+47 ELGVDQIPNVE

-72 PEEVETSVTKPVEEI
+72 PEEVETSVTKPIEEI
-87 INTVEGL
+87 INTVEAL

-104 ISSVTATFLLDRN
+104 ISQVTATFLLSRN

-132 LARLPPGID
+132 LARLPPSID
-141 PPIVDKFEVDASPV
+141 PPVVDKFEVDAVPV
-155 LTVAISAP
+155 LTVAVSGSRDL
-163 RELRE
+163 REL
-168 ITYLADKQLK
+168 TYLADKQLK
-178 QNLETVPDVG
+178 QNLETVPEVG

-195 RTRAVQVAVDTDR
+195 RARAIQVAVDVDR
-208 LRAFNLTVDD
+208 LRAFNLTVED
-218 VRSALAAQNVEVP
+218 VRAALAAQNIEVP
-231 GGRVEQGSRELV
+231 GGRVEQGTRELV
-243 LRTLGRLERVADF
+243 LRTLGRLESVAEFD
-256 RRLIVANS
+256 RLIVADR
-264 GGQPIYLEQVAT
+264 GGQPILLGQVAT

-284 RTQARLNGANAVTL
+284 RTLARLDGENAVTL

-312 AALKERLEQ
+312 AALKERMEQ
-321 LRPTLPA
+321 LRATLPP
-328 DVRIDLVR
+328 DVRLDIVR
-336 DQSRFILRNLD
+336 DQSRFILRNLE
-347 EVSFHLVLGMILVAL
+347 EVSFHLVLGMVLVAL
-362 TVFLFLHDWRGTLIA
+362 TVFFFLHDWRGTLIA
-377 SIAIPV
+377 SVAIPV
-383 SVIATFTLMK
+383 SIVATFTLMK

-404 LGLTFSVGVVID
+404 LGLTFAVGVVID

-427 VMEERGCS
+427 VMEERSCP

-470 RTGLFFSSYGLTVAF
+470 RTGLFFSSYGWTVAF
-485 SILVSL
+485 AILVSL

-499 MLASRFLK
+499 MLASRFLR
-507 HTSDPK
+507 HTADPA

-521 GPLMRWLSDKYLY
+521 GPLMRWSADLYLG

-539 LRHRWVVMSACGL
+539 LRHRWVVMTVCGL
-552 CVASLFWLLPASK
+552 CVGSLYWLVPASR
-565 FTFLPLDDSSEFEV
+565 FTFFPLDDSSEFEV
-579 AMTMPEG
+579 VLQTPEG
-586 TSLERTAA
+586 TSLARGAA
-594 LCGEIEA
+594 LCAEIET
-601 ELKSIR
+601 ELKAIR
-607 MAGDATP
+607 VGAGEQ
-614 AVTDTTITI
+614 AVTATLVTL

-638 QASIYCR
+638 FGSIYCR
-645 LPELGSRTA
+645 LPELGSRTE
-654 QMLGRSRRWSQDD
+654 QTLGKSRRWSQDE
-667 VMKQARNIMAR
+667 VMKAARKILAR
-678 YPDVRSGVQRIGA
+678 YPDIRSGVQRIGA
-691 LGSGGRGGDLALNL
+691 LGSGGRGGDLSFNL
-705 LGPDLAKL
+705 LGPDLARL
-713 TEYSERILAAL
+713 GEYSERILAVL
-724 RTNPGMLDV
+724 RTHDGLADV

-757 LRVEDIAAALRSLV
+757 LRVEDIAGALRMLV
-771 GGEIVG
+771 GGQIVG
-777 NYKEADDQYDVWLRA
+777 SYKEADDQYDVWLRA
-792 DRPGRTTAEDLG
+792 GQADRATVEAID
-804 QIMLRRSAS
+804 QVMLRRSPA
-813 TPGGVG
+813 TPGGRG

-850 QANLGPEYALGVAVK
+850 QANLGPDYSLGEGRKAAEQAVRSL
-865 DVEKVI
+865 E
-871 KELNLPPEYSV
+871 LPPGYSV
-882 VFVGRAKQLSETM
+882 VFVGRAKQMDETLQ
-895 SNFLFA
+895 NFLYA
-901 FVVAIAFMYMIL
+901 FIVAVVFMYMIL

-918 HFVYPISI
+918 HFIYPVSI

-935 FALIWMLLLG
+935 FALGWMLFLG

-979 TGMERDAAILRANQV
+979 GGMACEEAILLANKV

-1003 MLLVVSMI
+1003 MLLVVSMV
-1011 PIALGQGPGSGG
+1011 PIALGQGPGAGG

-1051 IFDDWGRGIFWGKKP
+1051 IFDDWGRGVFWRKRS
-1066 ATSGDLPPDVLPV
+1066 A
-1079 GK
+1079 

>member
-1 MSPTPAQPA
+1 MSRPVAEPAG
-10 AKVEAP
+10 KIEAP

-38 LVVGWSAFR
+38 LMVGWASFR
-47 DLGVDQIPNVE
+47 ELGVDQIPNVE

-72 PEEVETSVTKPVEEI
+72 PEEVETSVTKPIEEI
-87 INTVEGL
+87 INTVEAL

-104 ISSVTATFLLDRN
+104 ISQVTATFLLSRN

-132 LARLPPGID
+132 LARLPPSID
-141 PPIVDKFEVDASPV
+141 PPVVDKFEVDAVPV
-155 LTVAISAP
+155 LTVAVSGSRDL
-163 RELRE
+163 REL
-168 ITYLADKQLK
+168 TYLADKQLK
-178 QNLETVPDVG
+178 QNLETVPEVG

-195 RTRAVQVAVDTDR
+195 RARAIQVAVDVDR
-208 LRAFNLTVDD
+208 LRAFNLTVED
-218 VRSALAAQNVEVP
+218 VRAALAAQNIEVP
-231 GGRVEQGSRELV
+231 GGRVEQGTRELV
-243 LRTLGRLERVADF
+243 LRTLGRLESVAEFD
-256 RRLIVANS
+256 RLIVADR
-264 GGQPIYLEQVAT
+264 GGQPILLGQVAT

-284 RTQARLNGANAVTL
+284 RTLARLDGENAVTL

-312 AALKERLEQ
+312 ASLKERMEQ
-321 LRPTLPA
+321 LRATLPP
-328 DVRIDLVR
+328 DVRLDIVR
-336 DQSRFILRNLD
+336 DQSRFILRNLE
-347 EVSFHLVLGMILVAL
+347 EVSFHLVLGMVLVAL
-362 TVFLFLHDWRGTLIA
+362 TVFFFLHDWRGTLIA
-377 SIAIPV
+377 CVAIPV
-383 SVIATFTLMK
+383 SIVATFTLMK

-404 LGLTFSVGVVID
+404 LGLTFAVGVVID

-427 VMEERGCS
+427 VMEERSCS

-470 RTGLFFSSYGLTVAF
+470 RTGLFFSSYGWTVAF
-485 SILVSL
+485 AILVSL

-499 MLASRFLK
+499 MLASRFLR
-507 HTSDPK
+507 HTADPA

-521 GPLMRWLSDKYLY
+521 GPLMRWSADLYLG

-539 LRHRWVVMSACGL
+539 LRHRWVVMTVCGL
-552 CVASLFWLLPASK
+552 CVGSLYWLVPASR
-565 FTFLPLDDSSEFEV
+565 FTFFPLDDSSEFEV
-579 AMTMPEG
+579 VLQTPEG
-586 TSLERTAA
+586 TSLARGAA
-594 LCGEIEA
+594 LCAEIET
-601 ELKSIR
+601 ELKAIR
-607 MAGDATP
+607 VGAGEQ
-614 AVTDTTITI
+614 AVTATLVTL

-638 QASIYCR
+638 FGSIYCR
-645 LPELGSRTA
+645 LPELGSRTE
-654 QMLGRSRRWSQDD
+654 QTLGKSRRWSQDE
-667 VMKQARNIMAR
+667 VMRAARKILAR
-678 YPDVRSGVQRIGA
+678 YPDIRSGVQRIGA
-691 LGSGGRGGDLALNL
+691 LGSGGRGGDLSFNL
-705 LGPDLAKL
+705 LGPDLARL
-713 TEYSERILAAL
+713 GEYSERILAVL
-724 RTNPGMLDV
+724 RTHDGLADV

-757 LRVEDIAAALRSLV
+757 LRVEDIAGALRMLV
-771 GGEIVG
+771 GGQIVG
-777 NYKEADDQYDVWLRA
+777 SYKEADDQYDVWLRA
-792 DRPGRTTAEDLG
+792 GQADRATVEAIDHV
-804 QIMLRRSAS
+804 MLRRSPA
-813 TPGGVG
+813 TPGGRG

-850 QANLGPEYALGVAVK
+850 QANLGPDYSLGEGRKAAEQAVRSL
-865 DVEKVI
+865 E
-871 KELNLPPEYSV
+871 LPPGYSV
-882 VFVGRAKQLSETM
+882 VFVGRAKQMDETLQ
-895 SNFLFA
+895 NFLYA
-901 FVVAIAFMYMIL
+901 FIVAVVFMYMIL

-918 HFVYPISI
+918 HFIYPVSI

-935 FALIWMLLLG
+935 FALGWMLFLG

-979 TGMERDAAILRANQV
+979 GGMACEEAILLANKV

-1003 MLLVVSMI
+1003 MLLVVSMV
-1011 PIALGQGPGSGG
+1011 PIALGQGPGAGG

-1051 IFDDWGRGIFWGKKP
+1051 IFDDWGRGVFWRKRP
-1066 ATSGDLPPDVLPV
+1066 A
-1079 GK
+1079 